1 MAGAADGRVRV
12 YPVPGKGTLAPH
24 PSIHPDAPSGQYHL
38 AARQLGVVA
47 SCPLLNPYARNAVF
61 ELRSETLLLIP
72 RYYLLSFFIA
82 AISDSQIPVW
92 PVRRALVFSHDPAF
106 LLIPSPQPT
115 PVGLQVRSD
124 YTSFAYT
131 NPLRES

>member
-47 SCPLLNPYARNAVF
+47 SCPLLNPYARNARSLTCQGVKKRVF
-61 ELRSETLLLIP
+61 HLARCFAGGEGITGELTCRKGTGGVLMADTEKQLLP
-72 RYYLLSFFIA
+72 PFILN
-82 AISDSQIPVW
+82 V
-92 PVRRALVFSHDPAF
+92 VL
-106 LLIPSPQPT
+106 
-115 PVGLQVRSD
+115 
-124 YTSFAYT
+124 
-131 NPLRES
+131 